1 MKTILIVLL
10 IGLVTGCSSVSRW
23 ERQVERE
30 AMAVF
35 KTPNL
40 VRHPEQ
46 NRVRAYYWY

>member
-10 IGLVTGCSSVSRW
+10 LGTAGCSSVSRW
-23 ERQVERE
+23 ERQVQRE

-40 VRHPEQ
+40 AKHPEQ

>member
-1 MKTILIVLL
+1 MKAILIVLL
-10 IGLVTGCSSVSRW
+10 LGTAGCSSVSRW

-35 KTPNL
+35 KHPNL
-40 VRHPEQ
+40 VKHPEQ